1 MRALLKTGE
10 LVEIDTSW
18 LFNDQYNTLPSEGGS
33 ENGRRILD
41 GEVARI
47 YDDARV
53 GMGKCRYCGAMVRRG
68 EEERHFAEREAQG
81 CEKCFWWQKK
91 LLSTEYSNPVKQ
103 EFANADGTITTK
115 TTRTTTDIWVK
126 ECAYKNRDGN
136 HADCDNKECRAH
148 GIEWFTP
155 ENTFFLRYQ
164 HGFDPIPAE
173 RVWNA
178 DFEEHFNYAEY
189 YKKIGTYTLS
199 AWSYGH
205 KNIDS
210 TGVDFFELE
219 NARRD
224 YKFRLEDDTWFIFD
238 RRFGWKQ
245 HKTLEGIPDA
255 VIAKVREI
263 MKAIAEGE

>member
-1 MRALLKTGE
+1 MKALLKTGE
-10 LVEIDTSW
+10 LVEIDTTC
-18 LFNDQYNTLPSEGGS
+18 LFNDQYNTLPGEGGS

-47 YDDARV
+47 YDDARI
-53 GMGKCRYCGAMVRRG
+53 GMGRCRYCGAMVRRG

-81 CEKCFWWQKK
+81 CEKCFWWQNDIIA
-91 LLSTEYSNPVKQ
+91 TEHGEPVR
-103 EFANADGTITTK
+103 EEIENADGTTTTR
-115 TTRTTTDIWVK
+115 TTRTTTETWVK
-126 ECAYKNRDGN
+126 KCAYKGRFSGR
-136 HADCDNKECRAH
+136 ADCSNKECRAY

-164 HGFDPIPAE
+164 HGFDPIPVE
-173 RVWNA
+173 RVLNT
-178 DFEEHFNYAEY
+178 DFEKHFGGAKYH
-189 YKKIGTYTLS
+189 KKIGTYQLT

-205 KNIDS
+205 KSIDRV
-210 TGVDFFELE
+210 GVDYFELE

-224 YKFRLEDDTWFIFD
+224 YQFRLEDDTWFVYDF
-238 RRFGWKQ
+238 RFGWKQ
-245 HKTLEGIPDA
+245 RKTLEGIPDA